1 MSRINCWENADALA
15 MAVRLRKTDN
25 CPPEIDN
32 LYGEIVQSM
41 VNMATALLVQ
51 APKYR
56 AHRAELMNEDVQ
68 ATMLL
73 HALAALEKNVDTRSP
88 KKLVNYCVKVVQNRL
103 RNHVRDTTRRK
114 ARIEFVTETV
124 LGIDISEVG
133 PVACNLD
140 GRRINNVKSHKVD
153 TVDRNMN

>member
-1 MSRINCWENADALA
+1 MSRINCWDNADALA
-15 MAVRLRKTDN
+15 MAVRLRQANN
-25 CPPEIDN
+25 CPGEIDN
-32 LYGEIVQSM
+32 LYGEIVASM

-56 AHRAELMNEDVQ
+56 QHRDELMSPDVQ
-68 ATMLL
+68 GTMLL
-73 HALAALEKNVDTRSP
+73 HALTALEKNVDTRSP
-88 KKLVNYCVKVVQNRL
+88 RKLVNYCVKVVQNRL

-114 ARIEFVTETV
+114 ARIEFVSESV

-140 GRRINNVKSHKVD
+140 GRRVTNEKSHKVD
-153 TVDRNMN
+153 TVDRNLN